1 MIIKLQDH
9 GSLELR
15 IQFNLAILGIIHTET
30 AITSS
35 ISKNNWE
42 CRQHE
47 YKLNT
52 DFHTVGT

>member
-30 AITSS
+30 AITNS
-35 ISKNNWE
+35 INWE

-52 DFHTVGT
+52 DFHTVGR